1 MFNIDQTFS
10 FGQANNARMQ
20 SSNLMEAEALKE
32 PCPTCGAIPGKRCEL
47 SVGGPR
53 KQSHLDR
60 RLIAV
65 DKMIL
70 NGKKP

>member
-47 SVGGPR
+47 F
-53 KQSHLDR
+53 R
-60 RLIAV
+60 RRSSQTIFIWIG
-65 DKMIL
+65 D
-70 NGKKP
+70 